1 MEPDGPDHEAGDQ
14 TKRGMRLREIPLR
27 MLIPNLITV
36 LAICAGLTGVRLAFE
51 YRFDIAVGMVL
62 LAAFLDGIDGRAA
75 RLLKSTS
82 RFGAQLDSLADIVNF
97 GVAPALVLYAF
108 VLDQARSFGW
118 IAAMIYVIAAGLR
131 LARFN
136 VMSERPSPARWQS
149 EYFIGIPA
157 PAGAVVVMLP
167 VYLGFLGLTPDR
179 PAGFVAAG
187 FTLLIAF
194 LLVSRLPVW
203 SGKSFSGVRRDYAF
217 PLILIFVA
225 YVALLMSFT
234 WETLTVSVLLYL
246 GFLPLSWRAWKKRY
260 SSHDLSS
267 PDTQQVTIRP
277 SAESAKEDRVSPADD
292 RSGSGSV

>member
-1 MEPDGPDHEAGDQ
+1 MPKLVPCQRSFVLRISSISTPFTSMEPDGPDHEAGDQ

-62 LAAFLDGIDGRAA
+62 LAAFLDGVDGRAA

-82 RFGAQLDSLADIVNF
+82 KFGAQLDSLADIVNF

-203 SGKSFSGVRRDYAF
+203 SGKSFSGVRA
-217 PLILIFVA
+217 
-225 YVALLMSFT
+225 
-234 WETLTVSVLLYL
+234 
-246 GFLPLSWRAWKKRY
+246 
-260 SSHDLSS
+260 
-267 PDTQQVTIRP
+267 
-277 SAESAKEDRVSPADD
+277 
-292 RSGSGSV
+292 